1 MSLGI
6 EYDMV
11 LLPPRH
17 MADAQE
23 QRDFRPCSPRRG
35 RRRRNN
41 CTTAAPHAQLSPP
54 RLTNDA
60 NSLVRDLTNVS
71 IMPGTSAATCVAAS
85 PTLLASPP
93 MAWGAPALPAPYTIG
108 RVTPALLAPP
118 PTSWEAPAS
127 PRQEVSAPSLARG
140 EPSVFNP
147 IPIQPSFNTSAF
159 TSMYANL
166 PFPSGCLHLEEKDG
180 PGPGLDLSGLCD
192 HEAMLQFLFACN
204 ELLFDGSDDYSTN
217 EEGYNPSRECFH
229 AEHKEHDEGN
239 QLNMPREDN
248 APPHTPGNQGS
259 RVCPS
264 PPPPPEVTWP
274 TSSSSTNCMPSS
286 GERTTMATTS
296 STSSWVKQQVEPLTG
311 EHVPRHA
318 TSIVASWK
326 MPRLKAL
333 DHSQG
338 QSEHRRSSNLALNH
352 VGAIHH

>member
-259 RVCPS
+259 RVCLR
-264 PPPPPEVTWP
+264 PPPPPRGHMAHIEQLHELHAKLGGKNNNGYNIFDKFLGEAAGRAPDGGARAKARDVYRCIMEDAEAEGPRPFTGP
-274 TSSSSTNCMPSS
+274 VRTSS
-286 GERTTMATTS
+286 
-296 STSSWVKQQVEPLTG
+296 Q
-311 EHVPRHA
+311 
-318 TSIVASWK
+318 
-326 MPRLKAL
+326 
-333 DHSQG
+333 
-338 QSEHRRSSNLALNH
+338 
-352 VGAIHH
+352 